1 MSDHQDYCTM
11 LTHKNIDNQD
21 IGNVFDDS
29 ENIII
34 EEKSGDDFL
43 IELFRERSFL
53 YDKSNPNFKD
63 TLMKHNAW
71 NEISKTMIE
80 TNCGKK
86 NCFYFI
92 IVIVIKCFY

>member
-1 MSDHQDYCTM
+1 MSSDHQDYCSIAITE
-11 LTHKNIDNQD
+11 D
-21 IGNVFDDS
+21 IRNSSDDS

-53 YDKSNPNFKD
+53 YDKSNSNFKNI
-63 TLMKHNAW
+63 LMKQNAW

-80 TNCGKK
+80 TNCGK
-86 NCFYFI
+86 
-92 IVIVIKCFY
+92 